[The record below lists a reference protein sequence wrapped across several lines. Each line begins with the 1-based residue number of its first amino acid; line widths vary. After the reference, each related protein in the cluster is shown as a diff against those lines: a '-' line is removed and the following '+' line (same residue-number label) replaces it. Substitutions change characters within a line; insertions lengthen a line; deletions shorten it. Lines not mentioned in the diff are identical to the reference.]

1 MYLQKM
7 EIRWQQILDIDRLY
21 NSCFVQFSIENP
33 LFHKGYSKALY
44 FAMIQIDF
52 QFGKKLFREEKVKK
66 LRNVFRIKK
75 AIF

>member
-33 LFHKGYSKALY
+33 LFHKGYSKAPF
-44 FAMIQIDF
+44 FAMIEIYF
-52 QFGKKLFREEKVKK
+52 QFEKK
-66 LRNVFRIKK
+66 
-75 AIF
+75 

>member
-33 LFHKGYSKALY
+33 LFHKGYNLTLF
-44 FAMIQIDF
+44 FAMIKIDF
-52 QFGKKLFREEKVKK
+52 QFEKYLIVQRRKGKKLR
-66 LRNVFRIKK
+66 K